1 MFLVHLFAHSRP
13 AKTIMHQVE
22 TVLAMIASG
31 VLISPDALRR
41 EVRPPAHLL

>member
-1 MFLVHLFAHSRP
+1 MFLAANAHSRL
-13 AKTIMHQVE
+13 ANTMHQVE

>member
-1 MFLVHLFAHSRP
+1 MCKCAFALANH
-13 AKTIMHQVE
+13 AMHQVE

-41 EVRPPAHLL
+41 EVRPPDHLL